1 MCVFNNF
8 CWFSLNLVTLVLQLP
23 WCTCIQLA
31 QKFNRFLSTNSHVRE
46 INMDK
51 SHGNRRWRQPLYARS
66 PTAKSQRNYQRSRH
80 WTGWIHILNS
90 VCLLWTFCLSWIHMD
105 PMDPMLPGAKREG
118 GLATAPNS
126 GMFSFFL
133 LAMKMLNFV
142 FGVR

>member
-1 MCVFNNF
+1 
-8 CWFSLNLVTLVLQLP
+8 
-23 WCTCIQLA
+23 
-31 QKFNRFLSTNSHVRE
+31 
-46 INMDK
+46 
-51 SHGNRRWRQPLYARS
+51 
-66 PTAKSQRNYQRSRH
+66 
-80 WTGWIHILNS
+80 
-90 VCLLWTFCLSWIHMD
+90 MD